1 MKEVRMK
8 LILIVLVI
16 KFIMEMVTKKRT
28 GDKKAIDNTE
38 NCKTQHPAE
47 YALR

>member
-8 LILIVLVI
+8 LILIVLAI
-16 KFIMEMVTKKRT
+16 KFIMELLTKKKT
-28 GDKKAIDNTE
+28 GNKKTIDNTVVD
-38 NCKTQHPAE
+38 KTQHPAE

>member
-8 LILIVLVI
+8 LILVVLAI
-16 KFIMEMVTKKRT
+16 RFITELLTKKKASN
-28 GDKKAIDNTE
+28 KKTVDDIE
-38 NCKTQHPAE
+38 VCKTQHPAE

>member
-8 LILIVLVI
+8 LILVALVI
-16 KFIMEMVTKKRT
+16 RFITELLTKKKS
-28 GDKKAIDNTE
+28 DNKKTVDNTE
-38 NCKTQHPAE
+38 VYKTQHPAE